1 MAFEHGISLNVKVRE
16 VMSSPIVS
24 VSPDESVSEAAKR
37 MADSNVGSL
46 VVIES
51 GQPIGIITEMDIIKN
66 VVGKDLIPSS
76 VKVRE
81 VMATPL
87 QTVKAEASVMDA
99 ARLMIKYGVKRLGVV
114 YKGELVGIISMT
126 DIINVFP
133 QLMDIAS
140 EKAMLRGKA
149 PLMPKK
155 YISGYCDNCGQW
167 SDFLLEVDGRFL
179 CEECREELGKADS

>member
-1 MAFEHGISLNVKVRE
+1 MAFEHSISLNVKVRE
-16 VMSSPIVS
+16 VMSSPIVYA
-24 VSPDESVSEAAKR
+24 SPDESISEAAKK
-37 MADSNVGSL
+37 MAESNVGSL
-46 VVIES
+46 IVFDN
-51 GQPIGIITEMDIIKN
+51 GQPIGIITEMDIIKK
-66 VVGKDLIPSS
+66 VVSKDLIPSS

-81 VMATPL
+81 VMGNPL

-114 YKGELVGIISMT
+114 YKGELVGVVSMT
-126 DIINVFP
+126 DIINLFP

-140 EKAMLRGKA
+140 EKAMLRGKG
-149 PLMPKK
+149 PVLPKK